1 MQIWFDGKALVKYT
15 ETVMAKPLRTK
26 EILTYL
32 LKESS
37 SGEMLYSQREISRT
51 LGVSQTTI
59 HRISNS
65 LKDFLASG
73 HSKKELIDK
82 DDAELNRLLLSREEH
97 PAKLKDN
104 DFEIILKCLER
115 PEENAYSL
123 LKKLQAQLNNQVDS
137 PLKLSGLSE
146 KARAFLKTC
155 SYQTF
160 NLHLH
165 LFCDKKGYSDRF
177 IFKPAE
183 YAEIGVIPLRQ
194 KPKGQDASE
203 KPLNETGRFL
213 FYVYLPFSRQTKIV
227 LADGKSPDFTGQI
240 VTCLISFFS
249 SSGFPLRIIGNGRL
263 EEVFSGA
270 DLSLL
275 KDYFSFC
282 SLLYSCNRRHCVFQT
297 KEAELIENLKK
308 SDTVFPK
315 KKRYQDFIDAE
326 CSNHN
331 EKHAALEE
339 FALLQKAPDTKESFI
354 HNLKTGQRQENCHVI
369 FQDHWYSSKYTHK
382 SVRLALQFCDG
393 KIYFITKPLNSRSE
407 QEILSR
413 HQYYIKDENQ
423 KYGTRYSTNKEDLPP
438 NDEEAE
444 RNGLLTEKILLTRIA
459 ERYGIKLI
467 EQDGKQVPDPN
478 NPIIRIAEYYMQSRN
493 DEEHGKY
500 PQQTF
505 KLLNYLCLVKSGYAD
520 KIRTGCSR
528 IVKTPQ
534 KTWGKSLSDLLFLSD
549 MMDKTVGAKEAEKE
563 LPF

>member
-1 MQIWFDGKALVKYT
+1 
-15 ETVMAKPLRTK
+15 MAKPLRTK

-59 HRISNS
+59 HRINNS
-65 LKDFLASG
+65 LKEFLTSG
-73 HSKKELIDK
+73 HSKEELKDK
-82 DDAELNRLLLSREEH
+82 DDAELNMLLLSRKEH
-97 PAKLKDN
+97 PAKLKNN
-104 DFEIILKCLER
+104 DFEIILKYLER

-123 LKKLQAQLNNQVDS
+123 LKKIQTQLNNQSDS

-146 KARAFLKTC
+146 KAQTFLKTC
-155 SYQTF
+155 SYQAF

-165 LFCDKKGYSDRF
+165 NFCDKKGYSDRF

-194 KPKGQDASE
+194 KSKGQDSSE

-213 FYVYLPFSRQTKIV
+213 FYVYLPFSRQTKIT
-227 LADGKSPDFTGQI
+227 LADGKSSDFTGKI

-263 EEVFSGA
+263 EEVFCGA
-270 DLSLL
+270 DLPLM

-282 SLLYSCNRRHCVFQT
+282 SLLYSCDRRRCVFQT
-297 KEAELIENLKK
+297 KEAELIESIKR
-308 SDTVFPK
+308 SETVSPNK
-315 KKRYQDFIDAE
+315 KKYQERIDAE

-339 FALLQKAPDTKESFI
+339 LSLLQKAPDTKESFI
-354 HNLKTGQRQENCHVI
+354 HDLGVGQRQENCHVR
-369 FQDHWYSSKYTHK
+369 FQDHWYSSNYTERA
-382 SVRLALQFCDG
+382 VRLALQFCDG
-393 KIYFITKPLNSRSE
+393 KIYFITKPLNFRSG

-413 HQYYIKDENQ
+413 HLYYIKDESQ
-423 KYGTRYSTNKEDLPP
+423 KYETRYSTNKEDLPP
-438 NDEEAE
+438 NDEEALKY
-444 RNGLLTEKILLTRIA
+444 GLLTAETLLSRIA
-459 ERYGIKLI
+459 ARYGIKLI
-467 EQDGKQVPDPN
+467 EQDEKQVPDPD
-478 NPIIRIAEYYMQSRN
+478 NPIIRIAEYYMKSRN

-505 KLLNYLCLVKSGYAD
+505 KLLNYLSLIKSGDVD
-520 KIRTGCSR
+520 KIRTGCSK

-534 KTWGKSLSDLLFLSD
+534 KTWGKGLSDLLFHSTMPEEAEKD
-549 MMDKTVGAKEAEKE
+549 KEAEKE
-563 LPF
+563 PSPGYIPF